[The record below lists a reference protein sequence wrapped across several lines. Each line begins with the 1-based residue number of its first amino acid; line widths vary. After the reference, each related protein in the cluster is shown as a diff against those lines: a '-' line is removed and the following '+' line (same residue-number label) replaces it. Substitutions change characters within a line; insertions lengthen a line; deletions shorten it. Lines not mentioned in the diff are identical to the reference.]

1 MLQNISEI
9 KLCLELAGQSYDA
22 YRVRQ
27 NRPSI
32 EGKEGGKRRKKTS
45 GGRENLHNE
54 CLEKNNSEKVKDAK
68 GS

>member
-1 MLQNISEI
+1 M
-9 KLCLELAGQSYDA
+9 AGQSYDA

-32 EGKEGGKRRKKTS
+32 EGKEGKKRRKK
-45 GGRENLHNE
+45 NE
-54 CLEKNNSEKVKDAK
+54 QWQRKLAQWMFRKNNSEKVKDAK

>member
-32 EGKEGGKRRKKTS
+32 EGKEGGKRRKK
-45 GGRENLHNE
+45 NLHNE

>member
-32 EGKEGGKRRKKTS
+32 EGKEGEKRRKK
-45 GGRENLHNE
+45 NLHNE